1 MKQEQQAGAQHRG
14 AAAPGANT
22 FRNVREVE
30 ANARTRMEKVLGE
43 LQQEM
48 AHIRTGRASI
58 SLLDSVRVDY
68 YGSPVPLNQVAQLHV
83 PEPAM
88 ITVQPWDTSMIG
100 VIEKAIR
107 NADLGL
113 NPSNDGKIVRV
124 PIPPLTEE
132 RRRDLAKKLSHI
144 AEERRVGLRNIRR
157 EANEQLKKMLK
168 DKAISED
175 DERQA
180 LDAIQKLTDS
190 QITKIDQ
197 AAKAKEKEILE
208 FK

>member
-1 MKQEQQAGAQHRG
+1 MKQQEKEP
-14 AAAPGANT
+14 AASGSPFKNAK
-22 FRNVREVE
+22 EIE
-30 ANARTRMEKVLGE
+30 ANARTRMDKVLNE
-43 LQQEM
+43 LQHEIST
-48 AHIRTGRASI
+48 IRTGRASI
-58 SLLDSVRVDY
+58 NLLDNVRVDY
-68 YGSPVPLNQVAQLHV
+68 YGTPTPLNQVGQLHV

-88 ITVQPWDTSMIG
+88 ITVQPWDTSKIG

-132 RRRDLAKKLSHI
+132 RRRDLAKKLSHL

-157 EANEQLKKMLK
+157 DANEHLKKMLK

-175 DERQA
+175 EERQA
-180 LDAIQKLTDS
+180 LDAIQKLTDA
-190 QITKIDQ
+190 QIAKIDQ
-197 AAKAKEKEILE
+197 AAKAKEKEIIE

>member
-1 MKQEQQAGAQHRG
+1 MKPEQSSTPSASAS
-14 AAAPGANT
+14 
-22 FRNVREVE
+22 FKNVREVE
-30 ANARTRMEKVLGE
+30 ATARARMEKVLGE

-83 PEPAM
+83 PEPNM
-88 ITVQPWDTSMIG
+88 ITIQPWDTSTIG

-132 RRRDLAKKLSHI
+132 RRRDLAKRLSHI
-144 AEERRVGLRNIRR
+144 AEERRVGMRNARR
-157 EANEQLKKMLK
+157 EANEHLKKMLK
-168 DKAISED
+168 EKLISED
-175 DERQA
+175 EERQG
-180 LDAIQKLTDS
+180 LDTVQKLTDS
-190 QITKIDQ
+190 QIAKIDQ

>member
-1 MKQEQQAGAQHRG
+1 MKQEQQARQEKGVT
-14 AAAPGANT
+14 APGAST
-22 FRNVREVE
+22 FRNIKEVE
-30 ANARTRMEKVLGE
+30 ASARTRMEKVLGE
-43 LQQEM
+43 LQHEM

-58 SLLDSVRVDY
+58 GLLDSVRVDY

-88 ITVQPWDTSMIG
+88 ITVQPWDASTIG
-100 VIEKAIR
+100 AIEKAIR
-107 NADLGL
+107 GADLGL
-113 NPSNDGKIVRV
+113 NPSNDGKVVRV

-157 EANEQLKKMLK
+157 EANEHLKKMLK

-175 DERQA
+175 EERQA
-180 LDAIQKLTDS
+180 LDTIQKLTDG

>member
-1 MKQEQQAGAQHRG
+1 MKQEQQAGGQHKG
-14 AAAPGANT
+14 VAAPGTST
-22 FRNVREVE
+22 FRNIKEVE

-43 LQQEM
+43 LQGEM

-58 SLLDSVRVDY
+58 GLLDSVRVDY

-88 ITVQPWDTSMIG
+88 ITVQPWDTSMMG

-107 NADLGL
+107 NSDLGL

-144 AEERRVGLRNIRR
+144 AEERRVGMRNIRR

-168 DKAISED
+168 DKVISED

-180 LDAIQKLTDS
+180 LDTIQKLTDS

>member
-1 MKQEQQAGAQHRG
+1 MKQEQQARPDKGV
-14 AAAPGANT
+14 AAPGAGT
-22 FRNVREVE
+22 FRNIKEVE
-30 ANARTRMEKVLGE
+30 ASARTRMEKVLGE
-43 LQQEM
+43 LQHEM

-58 SLLDSVRVDY
+58 GLLDSVRVDY

-88 ITVQPWDTSMIG
+88 ITVQPWDASTVG
-100 VIEKAIR
+100 AIEKAIR

-157 EANEQLKKMLK
+157 DANEHLKKMLK
-168 DKAISED
+168 EKVISED

-180 LDAIQKLTDS
+180 LDTIQKLTDT

>member
-1 MKQEQQAGAQHRG
+1 MKPEQQA
-14 AAAPGANT
+14 AASGGG
-22 FRNVREVE
+22 FKNVKEVE
-30 ANARTRMEKVLGE
+30 GNARSRMEKVLAD

-58 SLLDSVRVDY
+58 GLLDSVRVDY

-88 ITVQPWDTSMIG
+88 ITVQPWDTSTIG

-124 PIPPLTEE
+124 PIPPLTQE

-144 AEERRVGLRNIRR
+144 AEERRVGMRNIRR
-157 EANEQLKKMLK
+157 EANEHLKKMLK
-168 DKAISED
+168 DKQISED
-175 DERQA
+175 EERQA
-180 LDAIQKLTDS
+180 LDTIQKLTDG
-190 QITKIDQ
+190 QISKIDQ
-197 AAKAKEKEILE
+197 AAKAKEKEIPE

>member
-1 MKQEQQAGAQHRG
+1 MD
-14 AAAPGANT
+14 
-22 FRNVREVE
+22 
-30 ANARTRMEKVLGE
+30 KVLSD

-48 AHIRTGRASI
+48 GHIRTGRASI
-58 SLLDSVRVDY
+58 SLLDSIRVDY
-68 YGSPVPLNQVAQLHV
+68 HGSPLPLNQVAQLHV

-88 ITVQPWDTSMIG
+88 ITIQPWDTSQIRE
-100 VIEKAIR
+100 IEKAIR
-107 NADLGL
+107 NSDLGL

-157 EANEQLKKMLK
+157 EANEDLKKMLK
-168 DKAISED
+168 DKSISED

-180 LDAIQKLTDS
+180 LASIQKLTDA
-190 QITKIDQ
+190 QIARIDQ

>member
-1 MKQEQQAGAQHRG
+1 MKQESQT
-14 AAAPGANT
+14 APSNST
-22 FRNVREVE
+22 FKNVKEVE
-30 ANARTRMEKVLGE
+30 ANARTRMDKVLAD

-48 AHIRTGRASI
+48 THIRTGRASI

-88 ITVQPWDTSMIG
+88 ITVQPWDASTIRD
-100 VIEKAIR
+100 IEKAIR

-144 AEERRVGLRNIRR
+144 AEERRVSLRNVRR
-157 EANEQLKKMLK
+157 DANDDLKKMLK
-168 DKAISED
+168 DKLISED

-180 LDAIQKLTDS
+180 LTSIQKLTDA
-190 QITKIDQ
+190 QIGKIDQ

>member
-1 MKQEQQAGAQHRG
+1 MKQEHQPASS
-14 AAAPGANT
+14 NST
-22 FRNVREVE
+22 FKNVKDVE
-30 ANARTRMEKVLGE
+30 ANARVRMDKVLAD

-58 SLLDSVRVDY
+58 GLLDSVRVDY
-68 YGSPVPLNQVAQLHV
+68 YGSPVPLNQVGQLHV

-88 ITVQPWDTSMIG
+88 ITVQPWDTSQIRE
-100 VIEKAIR
+100 IEKAIR

-113 NPSNDGKIVRV
+113 NPSNDGKIIRV

-132 RRRDLAKKLSHI
+132 RRRELAKKLSHI

-157 EANEQLKKMLK
+157 DANEDLKKMLK
-168 DKAISED
+168 DKSISED

-180 LDAIQKLTDS
+180 LASIQKLTDS
-190 QITKIDQ
+190 QIGKVDQ

>member
-1 MKQEQQAGAQHRG
+1 MKPEHH
-14 AAAPGANT
+14 AAAPGGSSFKNIK
-22 FRNVREVE
+22 EVE
-30 ANARTRMEKVLGE
+30 ANARSRMEKVLTE

-58 SLLDSVRVDY
+58 GLLDSVRVDY

-88 ITVQPWDTSMIG
+88 ITVQPWDASTIG

-124 PIPPLTEE
+124 PIPALTEE

-144 AEERRVGLRNIRR
+144 AEERRVGMRNIRR
-157 EANEQLKKMLK
+157 EANEHLKKMLK
-168 DKAISED
+168 DKQISED
-175 DERQA
+175 EERHA
-180 LDAIQKLTDS
+180 LDGIQKLTDA
-190 QITKIDQ
+190 QISKIDQ

>member
-1 MKQEQQAGAQHRG
+1 MKQEQQAPSGSSSA
-14 AAAPGANT
+14 
-22 FRNVREVE
+22 FKNVKEVE
-30 ANARTRMEKVLGE
+30 SNARTRMDKILTD

-48 AHIRTGRASI
+48 GHFRTGRASI
-58 SLLDSVRVDY
+58 GLLDTVRVDY

-88 ITVQPWDTSMIG
+88 ITVQPWDASQIKE
-100 VIEKAIR
+100 IEKAIR

-132 RRRDLAKKLSHI
+132 RRRDLAKKLSHV

-157 EANEQLKKMLK
+157 DANDQLKKMLK
-168 DKAISED
+168 DKLISED

-180 LDAIQKLTDS
+180 LESIQKLTDG
-190 QITKIDQ
+190 QISKLDQ
-197 AAKAKEKEILE
+197 IAKAKEKEILE